1 MFDNLAGRFNDI
13 LTRVRGRG
21 KITEK
26 DIEEAGRGIRLALL
40 EADVN
45 YKVVKDLVAS
55 IQEKA
60 LGEQVTRSLKPGHQ
74 VVGIVRDE
82 LAAIM
87 GGIDKPLILSAKRPD
102 IILLAGLQG
111 SGKTTAAAKLALMLK
126 KDGKTSL
133 LVAADT
139 YRPAAQDQLVSLGA
153 ELGIEVSK
161 GSKGQSPVEIALNA
175 VKGAAGSI
183 YDAVIIDTAG
193 RLHIDDEMMTEIKTM
208 NTTIKPGHILF
219 VADSMIGQ
227 DAVNQ
232 AASFNAALDFEGV
245 ILTKLDGD
253 ARGGAALSIK
263 QVTGKPIMYVS
274 TGEKPK
280 DFEVF
285 HPERMASRILGM
297 GDILTLV
304 EKAEEAV
311 DRDEAEEL
319 ARKLMREEF
328 TLADF
333 LTQLEQL
340 SKMGGLNDMIGMLP
354 KSMVPKGA
362 GDTQVDESQ
371 MARTKAIIR
380 SMTDEEKLKPKV
392 INGSRRARIA
402 AGSGTRVSDV
412 NALLK
417 QFEMM
422 KKMVKS
428 LKKKEVHKVWR

>member
-1 MFDNLAGRFNDI
+1 MFDSLAGRFNDI

-26 DIEEAGRGIRLALL
+26 DIEEAGRSIRLALL

-45 YKVVKDLVAS
+45 YKVVKELVAA

-60 LGEQVTRSLKPGHQ
+60 LGEQVTRSLKPGQQ

-82 LAAIM
+82 LAAVM
-87 GGIDKPLILSAKRPD
+87 GGKDKPLILSGKRPD
-102 IILLAGLQG
+102 KILLVGLQG
-111 SGKTTAAAKLALMLK
+111 SGKTTAAAKLAMMLK
-126 KDGKTSL
+126 KDGKNSL

-153 ELGIEVSK
+153 ELGIEVFV
-161 GSKGQSPVEIALNA
+161 GSPGESPVKIAESA
-175 VKGAAGSI
+175 VKMAAGSV

-193 RLHIDDEMMTEIKTM
+193 RLHVDEGMMAEIKAVKDATR
-208 NTTIKPGHILF
+208 PGHILF

-232 AASFNAALDFEGV
+232 AKAFNEVLDFEGV

-263 QVTGKPIMYVS
+263 QVTGKPLMFVS

-285 HPERMASRILGM
+285 HPDRMASRILGM

-304 EKAEEAV
+304 EKAEDVATRE
-311 DRDEAEEL
+311 EAEEL
-319 ARKLMREEF
+319 AKKLMREEF

-354 KSMVPKGA
+354 KSMAPKGA
-362 GDTQVDESQ
+362 GDLSVDESQ
-371 MARTKAIIR
+371 IARTKAIIR
-380 SMTDEEKLKPKV
+380 SMTEEERMKPKV